1 MMYNPEDLALL
12 AEQMSEKWSNG
23 ACRGYVIMAMENCDF
38 SDKDIRRVMAELR
51 ELFNFTTLDEAEA
64 HYQKSSFNLRKEVN
78 RPVLTHV
85 VHFLL

>member
-51 ELFNFTTLDEAEA
+51 ELFNFGRGGGSLSEKLLLTSR
-64 HYQKSSFNLRKEVN
+64 QKEVN
-78 RPVLTHV
+78 RPALTHA
-85 VHFLL
+85 VHFLP